1 MNILLIT
8 IALNIKT
15 HELIIISISHRVVE
29 NKQPRANKFCSTK
42 KRDVKEIV
50 SDIETAKS

>member
-15 HELIIISISHRVVE
+15 HELIIISISHRAVE
-29 NKQPRANKFCSTK
+29 NKQHRANKFRSTK
-42 KRDVKEIV
+42 KHDVKEIV

>member
-8 IALNIKT
+8 IAPNSKT
-15 HELIIISISHRVVE
+15 HELIIISISHRAVE
-29 NKQPRANKFCSTK
+29 NKQHRTNKFCTTK

>member
-29 NKQPRANKFCSTK
+29 NKQHRANKFCSTK